1 MTRAGEQ
8 CSGMVDVTAC
18 PDPVAAVLTAH
29 RHGSRLLLRTSGTT
43 SAARV
48 VVRGTDS
55 WFDSFD
61 AVSELFDADAAAR
74 VWLPGP
80 LSATMNL
87 FAAVHAAHVGATSEC
102 GPDDATHVH
111 LTPAVL
117 RRLLAQEP
125 ATLTGMRVIVAG
137 DALPARLYEQAARHA
152 AMVRHYYG
160 AAEFSL
166 VASGTHAG
174 ELRAFPDVQVA
185 ERDGELWVRSPY
197 VCDGY
202 RGDDGVVRDAAP
214 LRRGGDGWATV
225 GDRGELC
232 DGRVVVTGR
241 GDDTVITAGATVP
254 VAEVEPVLRAAAN
267 GEVWVLGIW
276 HAQLG
281 QVLTAVLSD
290 AADHDAVRAHARRK
304 LPATHRPRR
313 WFLLECPVP
322 TTAAGKVDPE
332 ALRDLVAA
340 GAHVR
345 RL

>member
-1 MTRAGEQ
+1 MTRVSEQ
-8 CSGMVDVTAC
+8 CSGMVDVAAC
-18 PDPVAAVLTAH
+18 PDPVAAVLAAY

-48 VVRGTDS
+48 VVRSTES

-87 FAAVHAAHVGATSEC
+87 FAAVHAAHVGATSAC
-102 GPDDATHVH
+102 GPAAATHVH

-137 DALPARLYEQAARHA
+137 DALPARLYEQATQHA

-166 VASGTHAG
+166 VACGPHAG
-174 ELRAFPDVQVA
+174 ELRTFPGVDVA
-185 ERDGELWVRSPY
+185 EWDGELWVRSPY

-202 RGDDGVVRDAAP
+202 LGDDEIVRDAAP
-214 LRRGGDGWATV
+214 LRRACGGWATV
-225 GDRGELC
+225 GDRGELS
-232 DGRVVVTGR
+232 DGRVVVAGR
-241 GDDTVITAGATVP
+241 GGDTVLTGGATVP
-254 VAEVEPVLRAAAN
+254 VAEVEPVLRAAAD
-267 GEVWVLGIW
+267 GEVWVVGLP
-276 HAQLG
+276 HAHLG

-290 AADHDAVRAHARRK
+290 AADHETVRAHARRK

-313 WFLLECPVP
+313 WFLLECPAP

-340 GAHVR
+340 GTHVR